1 MPRAVLKHVRQ
12 RRVAV
17 NAKKMCVGLGQSS
30 SPVKVDDWEGREGER
45 NPAVK
50 GWKSKRTGLNM
61 GDVEL
66 RMSREIYSIMAQG
79 PTQGH
84 FLWMLNLLN
93 LSARVQ
99 V

>member
-30 SPVKVDDWEGREGER
+30 SPVKVDEWEGTEGER
-45 NPAVK
+45 NPAVQ
-50 GWKSKRTGLNM
+50 GWKSKRTG
-61 GDVEL
+61 DVEL
-66 RMSREIYSIMAQG
+66 RVSGDLQHHG
-79 PTQGH
+79 PGPH
-84 FLWMLNLLN
+84 MLNLLN